1 MRKTC
6 ALGQMEQGC
15 ETREGRGF
23 GDCSEVFQS
32 MMAEVRGG
40 HLMEEACI

>member
-1 MRKTC
+1 MRKTY

-15 ETREGRGF
+15 ETRGF
-23 GDCSEVFQS
+23 GDCSEAFQS

-40 HLMEEACI
+40 RLMEEAYI